1 LKLEPSKVRLSGD
14 PINVAEHDGMNTI
27 LRAFCL
33 RKVTLQELRLI
44 VLSTKEQGS
53 DEPVFVAK
61 VMIDRAN
68 AGRAGL
74 FDAPN
79 RGGLNAIAVKTR
91 QGAQQDVSLEG
102 CTTPRMTTLKNRLS
116 GQRNSM
122 ARSFNRLACNFA
134 ASVAQRFECRIQFFN
149 RTLFRFI
156 TKRSLLMSPVLS
168 MFNTVGAEQVSKM
181 ICQMAP
187 YFSTIDPTL
196 VDLRPGRAEANV
208 PFRKEITNH
217 LGTVHAIA
225 LCNAAELVGGTMTDA
240 SIPQGARWIPKGMT
254 VEYLAKAKTDLKAI
268 ADGSA
273 IDWTSAG
280 DKVVPIE
287 ILDTEGKKVFTARI
301 TMNVKL
307 AP

>member
-1 LKLEPSKVRLSGD
+1 
-14 PINVAEHDGMNTI
+14 
-27 LRAFCL
+27 
-33 RKVTLQELRLI
+33 
-44 VLSTKEQGS
+44 
-53 DEPVFVAK
+53 
-61 VMIDRAN
+61 
-68 AGRAGL
+68 
-74 FDAPN
+74 
-79 RGGLNAIAVKTR
+79 
-91 QGAQQDVSLEG
+91 
-102 CTTPRMTTLKNRLS
+102 
-116 GQRNSM
+116 
-122 ARSFNRLACNFA
+122 
-134 ASVAQRFECRIQFFN
+134 
-149 RTLFRFI
+149 
-156 TKRSLLMSPVLS
+156 MSPVLS